1 MGVVGKAVRSSL
13 GGSIRFSKKGEAT
26 VAYDLNVASMA
37 DRAATLSNGWSVSIV
52 NITPDVAREMLAKN
66 TSNRSIK
73 KSAVVR
79 YATIMKSGNWTLSP
93 DGIVFSKDRLIQGQ
107 HRLHAV
113 IFADVP
119 INFIVWTNV
128 GDDVFSVLDRGVTRS
143 ASDALGIDRRLSE
156 VASFICK
163 LSGNDRSAS
172 ITNNRPLDE
181 DVRMVAEVF
190 SPYHEFLLE
199 NVKSST
205 PVFSTASF
213 RSAACLRMAAGYD
226 KHYIRGVYEGL
237 VLGAVHELPKIAQQI
252 VGAVASNR
260 VGGASVSPTARALDL
275 FSRAWVVFDPM
286 KKDNDR
292 VIVRNN
298 ETAISDM
305 RKIVSVMLSKS

>member
-1 MGVVGKAVRSSL
+1 MGVVDKAVQSAL
-13 GGSIRFSKKGEAT
+13 GGGIKFAKKGEDT
-26 VAYDLNVASMA
+26 VAYDLPVPSSLAGN
-37 DRAATLSNGWSVSIV
+37 AATLSNGWSVSIV
-52 NITPDVAREMLAKN
+52 NVTPDVAREMLAKN
-66 TSNRSIK
+66 TSNRSVK

-93 DGIVFSKDRLIQGQ
+93 DGIVFSADRLIQGQ

-113 IFADVP
+113 IFANVTVD
-119 INFIVWTNV
+119 FIVWTNV

-156 VASFICK
+156 VATLICK
-163 LSGNDRSAS
+163 LSDHGFMSS
-172 ITNNRPLDE
+172 SRPLDD
-181 DVRMVAEVF
+181 DVKMIAEVF
-190 SPYHEFLLE
+190 APYHDFLLE
-199 NVKSST
+199 NVKSSA

-226 KHYIRGVYEGL
+226 RYYIRGVYEAL
-237 VLGAVHELPKIAQQI
+237 VLGAVHELPKIAQQL

-260 VGGASVSPTARALDL
+260 VGGSGGSTSARALDL

-292 VIVRNN
+292 VIVRSH
-298 ETAISDM
+298 ETAISELQ
-305 RKIVSVMLSKS
+305 KIVSLMLNKS